1 MDRPHMFE
9 IVLVELGQAF
19 AAAHR
24 YERLRHATTGRDHD
38 ARPDIP
44 QRIFEEF
51 YAGRG
56 EIGDASRT
64 RDKSSEMTLRRA
76 ESAAT

>member
-1 MDRPHMFE
+1 MDRPRVLE
-9 IVLVELGQAF
+9 TVLVELGQAL

-24 YERLRHATTGRDHD
+24 YESLRHAGRHHS
-38 ARPDIP
+38 ARSDIP

-56 EIGDASRT
+56 KSGDAARS
-64 RDKSSEMTLRRA
+64 RDKSREMLPRRT
-76 ESAAT
+76 ATIS